1 MTEATV
7 AGVTEAL
14 VGAAVLAA
22 LLSTGVVLLVR
33 QARSADMLAPV
44 VWGLALRAGAMLIVH
59 ASSLLVGE
67 GGLMFLDDKT
77 YLWDGME
84 IAAQWREGR
93 IIDPRLHEYAG
104 TPMFG
109 YQVLCAAAFTL
120 VNDILAGKLVNV
132 LASASTVLL
141 VGLIAG
147 RIWGHGAKR
156 RAAWAAALLPG
167 LVWWSTPM
175 MKETV
180 ACFLFTAC
188 LHAMLSLGRPW
199 ALPGLVAAFSAL
211 AVTRTAAA
219 AALLVAAAPIGF
231 WVLMRNRG
239 DFHMTRVIVRILT
252 ATGCVAFAIV
262 LFSRGDV
269 VGLVQS
275 YTYTI
280 DSMIGAYRESGL
292 LHIPVSVVQSLIS
305 PYPWVFDA
313 GTRNWDMGLYP
324 GMWSWYAIYP
334 LAALALL
341 RYGRRP
347 EVVLLGAIVLAYL
360 IINTFTSGYVFRQRS
375 TIEPVILVLAVGGL
389 SSWRFGAMVAAAA
402 WGIVA
407 FPAAAQSQD
416 PITVIAI
423 LCVAGSVALLARRL
437 PSAELHVESPDAI
450 LSALRGA
457 VLRRWHP
464 RRNLRRLRA
473 LAHAAPSVPGAS
485 RRHRARSLPLLRAL
499 AHATP
504 SVPEDSRRR
513 RHWPFLTK
521 VVAAAPPVTRR
532 SSRAQGDPLRTD
544 NGGASHEHHSA
555 RAPGTVLSRLTSA
568 VRGSSAARRQDSEP

>member
-14 VGAAVLAA
+14 VGAAVLAT
-22 LLSTGVVLLVR
+22 LLGTGVVVLVR
-33 QARSADMLAPV
+33 QARHADILAPV

-77 YLWDGME
+77 YLWNGME
-84 IAAQWREGR
+84 IAAQWRGGH
-93 IIDPRLHEYAG
+93 IIDPGSYEYAG

-109 YQVLCAAAFTL
+109 YHVLCAAAFTL

-132 LASASTVLL
+132 LASASTVLV

-147 RIWGHGAKR
+147 RIWGHSAKG

-167 LVWWSTPM
+167 LVWWSTPL

-188 LHAMLSLGRPW
+188 LLAMLSLGRPW

-219 AALLVAAAPIGF
+219 AALLVAAAPIGV
-231 WVLMRNRG
+231 WVFLRNRG
-239 DFHMTRVIVRILT
+239 DFQMSRVIVRIFT
-252 ATGCVAFAIV
+252 ATGCAAVAIV

-275 YTYTI
+275 YAFTI
-280 DSMIGAYRESGL
+280 DSMIGAYRESGV

-334 LAALALL
+334 LAAFALL

-347 EVVLLGAIVLAYL
+347 EVVLLGAIVLVYL
-360 IINTFTSGYVFRQRS
+360 VINTFTSGYVFRQRS

-389 SSWRFGAMVAAAA
+389 TSWRFGAMVAAAA

-407 FPAAAQSQD
+407 MPAAAQSQD

-423 LCVAGSVALLARRL
+423 LCVSGSAALLARRL
-437 PSAELHVESPDAI
+437 PSAGLHVESPDAI

-457 VLRRWHP
+457 VSWRWNV

-485 RRHRARSLPLLRAL
+485 RDQREGRLPLLLAL
-499 AHATP
+499 VHSAP
-504 SVPEDSRRR
+504 SVPDDARPRRG
-513 RHWPFLTK
+513 WPLLTR

-532 SSRAQGDPLRTD
+532 SSPAHGDPHRTD
-544 NGGASHEHHSA
+544 DGGTSDKQGSA
-555 RAPGTVLSRLTSA
+555 RALGAVLSRLASA
-568 VRGSSAARRQDSEP
+568 ARGSSGTRRRDSEP